1 MHFFGQSSRT
11 QRCADVWPGERDAEK
26 GAQAWNQVT
35 SEATIHIS
43 EGDREA

>member
-1 MHFFGQSSRT
+1 MCGL
-11 QRCADVWPGERDAEK
+11 GEKDAEK

-35 SEATIHIS
+35 SEATIHIR